1 MAINFEG
8 LGEQKVT
15 FAAANGTA
23 KGTVC
28 KLSANN
34 TVAGCTAGDV
44 FFGVVESVRGGKA
57 AVITEGYAEV
67 GYTGT
72 APSLGYN
79 ILAANGSGGVKGAE
93 NGRDCLVVSVD
104 TTNKIIGMFL

>member
-1 MAINFEG
+1 MAIHFEG
-8 LGEQKVT
+8 LGERKMT
-15 FAAANGTA
+15 FTAASSAA
-23 KGTVC
+23 KGIVC

-34 TVAGCTAGDV
+34 TAAGCSAGDV

-93 NGRDCLVVSVD
+93 SGKNCLVVSVD
-104 TTNKIIGMFL
+104 TTNKIVGMFL